1 MLWVALL
8 IILGLALACL
18 EVFIPSGGVLGFLS
32 VSSVVAAVVL
42 GFVQGPGYG
51 LATLGAAIVVI
62 PSAIAMALKVLPHT
76 PMGKR
81 LLLQAPRGDD
91 VLPTE
96 RLQELQ
102 QLVGKVGQA
111 KSPMLPSG
119 AMLLE
124 GRTINAQ
131 SDGTP
136 IDAGQ
141 WVRVVDVRGNR
152 VVVQPVE
159 AAPPVDGPEDLSQ
172 PIDTLAPDPFRDEL
186 A

>member
-1 MLWVALL
+1 MIWIALL
-8 IILGLALACL
+8 ILVGLALACL

-32 VSSVVAAVVL
+32 VSSVLSAVVL
-42 GFVQGPGYG
+42 GFLQGPGYG
-51 LATLGAAIVVI
+51 LATLSTAIVVI
-62 PSAIAMALKVLPHT
+62 PAAVAMALKVLPHT

-81 LLLQAPRGDD
+81 LLLQVPSGED
-91 VLPTE
+91 VLPKA
-96 RLQELQ
+96 RRRELQ

-119 AMLLE
+119 AMVLE

-131 SDGTP
+131 SDGLP
-136 IDAGQ
+136 IEAGQ

-159 AAPPVDGPEDLSQ
+159 QAPATDRPDDLSR

>member
-1 MLWVALL
+1 MLWIALL
-8 IILGLALACL
+8 IVLGLALACL

-32 VSSVVAAVVL
+32 VSSVLAAVVL

-51 LATLGAAIVVI
+51 LATLGTAIVVI
-62 PSAIAMALKVLPHT
+62 PSAVAVALKALPHT

-81 LLLQAPRGDD
+81 LLLQLPRGED
-91 VLPTE
+91 VLPKG
-96 RLQELQ
+96 RMSQLQ
-102 QLVGKVGQA
+102 QLIGKVGQT

-119 AMLLE
+119 ALVIE

-131 SDGTP
+131 SEGMP
-136 IDAGQ
+136 IEAGQ

-152 VVVQPVE
+152 VVVRPVE
-159 AAPPVDGPEDLSQ
+159 ESPAGDRPDDLSR
-172 PIDTLAPDPFRDEL
+172 PIDDPFRDEV